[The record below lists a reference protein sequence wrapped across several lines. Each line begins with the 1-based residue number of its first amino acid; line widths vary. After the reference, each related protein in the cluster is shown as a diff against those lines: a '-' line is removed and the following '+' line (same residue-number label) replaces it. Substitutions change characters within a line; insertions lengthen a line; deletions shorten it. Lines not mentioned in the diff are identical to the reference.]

1 LRTATRGRGPLLP
14 NRPLD
19 ALLLFGA
26 TGDLARRMLFPSL
39 YHLWSE
45 QRLDGRL
52 KLIGAA
58 RSDLS
63 ADAFRAQV
71 SESLAEHAATPYRDA
86 AQIGKFVAQVDYVAV
101 DAAEPASMTALAA
114 RVGGDGEPACLHYF
128 ATAPA
133 LYGQLGHGLREAG
146 LAGQDSRVVVEKPI
160 GHDLQSS
167 IAINDALASVFAEEQ
182 IFRVDH
188 YLGKETVQ
196 NLIALRFGNALF
208 EPLWRSEGISF
219 VEITVAETVGLE
231 ARAGY
236 YDGSGA
242 LRDMVQNHMLQ
253 LLALVAME
261 PPASLDASAVRNE
274 KIKVLRSLRPL
285 TPETIGRLAVAG
297 QYGPGAVEGASVRGY
312 ADELGKPSRTETFAA
327 IRVDI
332 DNWRWA
338 GVPFYLRTGKR
349 LPHRNTQIVIHF
361 RPVPHSI
368 FAKDGGQL
376 APNKLIIRLQPEE
389 NVRLTLMAKEPGL
402 ERDGARLRELG
413 LDLSLSEAFKD
424 VRRRIAY
431 ERLLLDALDGDQ
443 TLFVR
448 RDEVEAAWSW
458 IDSIHGSWA
467 ATGAAP
473 KPYAGGSWGPSASI
487 ALTERFGNSW
497 HE

>member
-1 LRTATRGRGPLLP
+1 
-14 NRPLD
+14 
-19 ALLLFGA
+19 
-26 TGDLARRMLFPSL
+26 MLIPSL
-39 YHLWSE
+39 YHLWRE
-45 QRLDGRL
+45 DRLAEGTRF
-52 KLIGAA
+52 IGAA
-58 RSDLS
+58 RSDLTPNE
-63 ADAFRAQV
+63 FRAQAADA
-71 SESLAEHAATPYRDA
+71 LTAGAATGYREPEVIADFVRRFDYLAIDA
-86 AQIGKFVAQVDYVAV
+86 DH
-101 DAAEPASMTALAA
+101 PATIAALAS
-114 RVGGDGEPACLHYF
+114 RVGSSACLHYF
-128 ATAPA
+128 ATAPQ
-133 LYGQLGHGLREAG
+133 LYGPLASALKAAG
-146 LAGQDSRVVVEKPI
+146 LTGDGHRVIVEKPI
-160 GHDLQSS
+160 GHDLASS
-167 IAINDALASVFAEEQ
+167 IAIDDALAAAFREEQ

-208 EPLWRSEGISF
+208 EPLWRSEGIDF

-261 PPASLDASAVRNE
+261 PPASLDAAAVRNE

-285 TPETIGRLAVAG
+285 TAASVASHAVAG
-297 QYGPGAVEGASVRGY
+297 QYGPGVADGKPARGY
-312 ADELGKPSRTETFAA
+312 AEELGRASATETFAA
-327 IRVDI
+327 VRADI

-349 LPHRNTQIVIHF
+349 LASRYTEIVVHF
-361 RPVPHSI
+361 RAVPYSI
-368 FAKDGGQL
+368 FAKDGGLL

-431 ERLLLDALDGDQ
+431 ERLLLDAVDGDQ

-448 RDEVEAAWSW
+448 RDEIEAAWEW
-458 IDSIHGSWA
+458 VDSIHAGWA
-467 ATGAAP
+467 AAGITP
-473 KPYAGGSWGPSASI
+473 RPYAAGSWGPAASI
-487 ALTERFGNSW
+487 ALTERFGHSW